1 MVMMLTEE
9 DLKEFQEYLGYV
21 FSDPSLLEKAL
32 THKSYIN
39 EVRKKETIRDNERL
53 EFLGDAVL
61 GLIISDFLVKQFPHY
76 SEGRLS
82 KLKGF
87 IVSESFLYEVAKEL
101 KLGKYLK
108 LGRGEENSGGRRKR
122 SILAD
127 ATEAIVASI
136 YLDGG
141 LKSAYDFILL
151 HMKEKITGLHETYV
165 PEYKTILQE
174 YTQCEFGCVPIYKV
188 VSEKGQDHNPE
199 FEVNLFIEDRLW
211 GQGKGRSK
219 RKAEQDAAYNALLN
233 MKVKDIL

>member
-1 MVMMLTEE
+1 MKQCDKLK
-9 DLKEFQEYLGYV
+9 DLQSCLGYFFKDV
-21 FSDPSLLEKAL
+21 NLLERAV

-39 EVRKKETIRDNERL
+39 EAPDKERVTDNERL

-61 GLIISDFLVKQFPHY
+61 GLVISDFLIKKFPNY
-76 SEGRLS
+76 SEGQLS

-87 IVSESFLYEVAKEL
+87 IVSESFLFEIAKEL
-101 KLGKYLK
+101 KLGKYLI

-127 ATEAIVASI
+127 ASEAILASI

-141 LKSAYDFILL
+141 LKSAYDFIIR
-151 HMKEKITGLHETYV
+151 HMEEKIMGIANNTYI

-174 YTQCEFGCVPIYKV
+174 FTQGEFGCVPIYKV
-188 VSEKGQDHNPE
+188 VSEKGEDHSPE
-199 FEVNLFIEDRLW
+199 FEVSIFIEDKLY
-211 GQGKGRSK
+211 GKGKGRSK

-233 MKVKDIL
+233 MNVEGI